1 MKLNRLKKQYVTL
14 NGCKCEGTKEQVLAL
29 KAKISEFV
37 RLYCVGLYWG
47 KNNQLYWDKNKRV
60 KPAIIKAIV
69 YELFDLHQDDPKFII
84 EELTKTMVK
93 KIEEFKTS
101 SPSKEELNLYPTL
114 FWDGDGW

>member
-1 MKLNRLKKQYVTL
+1 MQNSKIAVKKQYVAL
-14 NGCKCEGTKEQVLAL
+14 NGVRCEGTKEQVLVL

-37 RLYCVGLYWG
+37 QLYWG
-47 KNNQLYWDKNKRV
+47 ENKRV
-60 KPAIIKAIV
+60 KPAIIKEIV

-84 EELTKTMVK
+84 EELTKTVGK

-101 SPSKEELNLYPTL
+101 TKEELNPYPTL

>member
-37 RLYCVGLYWG
+37 RLYCVRPYCVG
-47 KNNQLYWDKNKRV
+47 LYWDKNKRV

-69 YELFDLHQDDPKFII
+69 DELFDFHQDEPKRII
-84 EELTKTMVK
+84 EELTKTVVK

-114 FWDGDGW
+114 FWDGDDW

>member
-1 MKLNRLKKQYVTL
+1 MKLNKLKKQYVTL

-37 RLYCVGLYWG
+37 
-47 KNNQLYWDKNKRV
+47 QLYWDKNKRV
-60 KPAIIKAIV
+60 KPAIIKDIV
-69 YELFDLHQDDPKFII
+69 YELFDFHQDEPKLII

-114 FWDGDGW
+114 FWDGDGG